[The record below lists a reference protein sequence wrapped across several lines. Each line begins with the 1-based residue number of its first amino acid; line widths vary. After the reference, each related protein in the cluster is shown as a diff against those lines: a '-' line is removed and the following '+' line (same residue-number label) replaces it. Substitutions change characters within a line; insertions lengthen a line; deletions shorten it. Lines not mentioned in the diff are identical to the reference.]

1 MDMTIRHGNMDHHW
15 DSMMMKATLFSSS
28 FIFCNKVCLA
38 HHWDSMRI
46 HELHV
51 QIVGLLFLMFC
62 VSQFKILEKA
72 NPWPYNSID
81 IITRA
86 LDDTNMLMVFEGE
99 VG

>member
-1 MDMTIRHGNMDHHW
+1 
-15 DSMMMKATLFSSS
+15 
-28 FIFCNKVCLA
+28 
-38 HHWDSMRI
+38 
-46 HELHV
+46 
-51 QIVGLLFLMFC
+51 MFC